1 MDLKQ
6 FYRKIRQVESE
17 IVDQYPLVVSV
28 ATDDGGKPG
37 ILSEVPRYQAARMIV
52 EGRVRL
58 ASEEEKQVH
67 LEAAVAAQR
76 AAEELQAARR
86 LHLDLLLNP
95 EPRLPAQ
102 KNKPSK

>member
-17 IVDQYPLVVSV
+17 IVDQYPLVVSL
-28 ATDDGGKPG
+28 ATDDGGKSG

-58 ASEEEKQVH
+58 ASEDEKQVH
-67 LEAAVAAQR
+67 LKQ
-76 AAEELQAARR
+76 
-86 LHLDLLLNP
+86 
-95 EPRLPAQ
+95 RLPRKRQQ
-102 KNKPSK
+102 KSSRRPAVFISIFY